1 MIYHFNK
8 QLSTIKLIIM
18 IFLQIPF
25 QLHEAVTAMK
35 SAFTE
40 AQQQLESV
48 QGDDGKLKEEIETT
62 KSQCQQQ
69 SSEILRLI
77 LSLQTELG
85 SVKEMMKTT
94 QLMQHGLQ
102 STVQTLLLDRD
113 FLLDELAKSGAI
125 SETVR

>member
-1 MIYHFNK
+1 M
-8 QLSTIKLIIM
+8 
-18 IFLQIPF
+18 FLQL
-25 QLHEAVTAMK
+25 QEAVTAMK

-40 AQQQLESV
+40 AQKQLEGV

-62 KSQCQQQ
+62 KTQCQQQ

-77 LSLQTELG
+77 LSVQTELS
-85 SVKEMMKTT
+85 SVKEMLKTS
-94 QLMQHGLQ
+94 QLMNHGLQ
-102 STVQTLLLDRD
+102 STIHSLLLDRD

>member
-8 QLSTIKLIIM
+8 QLSTIKLITM
-18 IFLQIPF
+18 IFLRIPF

>member
-1 MIYHFNK
+1 M
-8 QLSTIKLIIM
+8 
-18 IFLQIPF
+18 QIPF